1 MASQFTCEICISH
14 VAQGWVS
21 PTSFGQMLS
30 FSVLI
35 GLHGKFIQSRLKMKN
50 VTVFMVTLH
59 NYLQMVLQQQQQQII
74 PHPSFFQQT
83 QKAKM
88 AASDRWTSM
97 SQLETWQLASHS
109 LPLPQFLQGFRLCL
123 YVSKTSRCTRQY
135 KGCVVDCPV
144 EPTSVQP
151 LCSIAFLIVMASCN
165 LNALKYVLLLFY
177 FQKR

>member
-1 MASQFTCEICISH
+1 MAD
-14 VAQGWVS
+14 
-21 PTSFGQMLS
+21 
-30 FSVLI
+30 
-35 GLHGKFIQSRLKMKN
+35 
-50 VTVFMVTLH
+50 
-59 NYLQMVLQQQQQQII
+59 
-74 PHPSFFQQT
+74 
-83 QKAKM
+83 
-88 AASDRWTSM
+88 SDRWTSM
-97 SQLETWQLASHS
+97 SQLETWQLASLS

-177 FQKR
+177 FQKHWYTWGDLLYNFNPYLFFFLTKKLILKDTLYLLYSFGIKKSYQLKY